1 MLIHSHLKCRWPHA
15 LLACLLFWVGA
26 AGAQTAS
33 PRMAL
38 LIGNSDYKG
47 EWSALR
53 NTTNDAQ
60 DLGQRL
66 KELGWQTTVEKNRSL
81 DQMLSDVGSFIERA
95 QKAKAAQLLL
105 YFSGHGMEWE
115 SGAYLIPVDLR
126 STRGLEVSHKALALQ
141 KLVTSL
147 QAASGLKLVMLDAC
161 RTRPG
166 SKDGSGGLP
175 SPEAEK
181 SLPNDV
187 LVAYAS
193 EALQAAVDSGER
205 NGVYASGLLKALS
218 NVSKT
223 GASFNDVMA
232 ETEEEV
238 QRLSRS
244 FGRQQ
249 NPKTYVSNSS
259 AKRFAFAS
267 VDKPVALD
275 SRIEQEN
282 QRLKA
287 ELDKLRE
294 QAAKPNAGKPALTD
308 WDRYVGMVELPMGSY
323 LRGSA
328 DEAERDNDEGPV
340 KRVDIRYRLAMG
352 RTEVTRKL
360 FGEFVAERA
369 YKTEAESSGGCRS
382 RTGNEWKLDPARDWR
397 KPGFEQTP
405 EHPVVCVSWNDAQ
418 AFVQWLNQKAGLNP
432 NDPHRYRLPSE
443 SEWEYAARGVTSPEQ
458 NRSGAQHWRYP
469 WGNDA
474 QHKEQCRYANGADQ
488 TQQKDGWTGSFAE
501 CEDGH
506 VYTAPAG
513 KLVANA
519 FGLHDML
526 GNAWEWAQD
535 CWRSDYD
542 QHPVDGKPY
551 EQASCATRSLR
562 GGSWRNSVQDLRSA
576 KRHDHTP
583 SNAFGHVGFRLTRM
597 LPSGS

>member
-1 MLIHSHLKCRWPHA
+1 MLRYRWPYI
-15 LLACLLFWVGA
+15 LLASLLCWVGA
-26 AGAQTAS
+26 AGAQTAA

-38 LIGNSDYKG
+38 LIGNSAYKG
-47 EWSALR
+47 DWPVLK
-53 NTTNDAQ
+53 NTVNDAR

-66 KELGWQTTVEKNRSL
+66 KELGWQTTVTENRTG
-81 DQMLSDVGSFIERA
+81 DQMLSDVQDFIVRA
-95 QKAKAAQLLL
+95 QKAKAGQLLL
-105 YFSGHGMEWE
+105 YFSGHGAEWDK
-115 SGAYLIPVDLR
+115 GAFLIPVDLP
-126 STRGLEVSHKALALQ
+126 SDHGLAVSHKSMSLQ
-141 KLVTSL
+141 KIVTSL
-147 QAASGLKLVMLDAC
+147 QAAPGLKLVMLDAC

-181 SLPNDV
+181 PLPNDV

-193 EALQAAVDSGER
+193 EALQAAMDSGER

-244 FGRQQ
+244 LLGRQQ
-249 NPKTYVSNSS
+249 NPKTYVSSSS

-267 VDKPVALD
+267 VDRPVPLTD
-275 SRIEQEN
+275 SRTEQEN

-294 QAAKPNAGKPALTD
+294 QAAKPNAVKSALTD

-323 LRGSA
+323 LRGSQ
-328 DEAERDNDEGPV
+328 DEDERNTDEGPV

-369 YKTEAESSGGCRS
+369 YKTEAERSGGCRVK
-382 RTGNEWKLDPARDWR
+382 TGGEWKNNPDRDWR
-397 KPGFEQTP
+397 KPGFAQDP
-405 EHPVVCVSWNDAQ
+405 DHPVVCVSWNDAQ
-418 AFVQWLNQKAGLNP
+418 AFVQWLNQKAGLSS

-458 NRSGAQHWRYP
+458 NRNGAQHWRYP

-474 QHKEQCRYANGADQ
+474 QHKDQCRYANGADQ
-488 TQQKDGWTGSFAE
+488 TLMKDGWTDIVSFAE

-526 GNAWEWAQD
+526 GNAWEWTQD

-542 QHPVDGKPY
+542 QYPVDGKPY
-551 EQASCATRSLR
+551 EQASCASRSLR
-562 GGSWRNSVQDLRSA
+562 GGSWSGNARLLRSA
-576 KRHDHTP
+576 YRNGHTP
-583 SNAFGHVGFRLTRM
+583 SFASFFVGFRLTRM